1 MGFNKTKNNNNNNIV
16 ISRKSEQNVT
26 TENKDSKT
34 KNKHKSYESIRKI
47 VTEDSNLPKT
57 ETKNKTKNNT
67 ITKNSISIGI

>member
-1 MGFNKTKNNNNNNIV
+1 MNNNNNNNNIV
-16 ISRKSEQNVT
+16 ISRKNEQNVAID
-26 TENKDSKT
+26 NKDSKT

-57 ETKNKTKNNT
+57 DAKNKNNT

>member
-1 MGFNKTKNNNNNNIV
+1 MNNNNNNIV
-16 ISRKSEQNVT
+16 ISRKIDQNVT
-26 TENKDSKT
+26 IDNKDSKT

-57 ETKNKTKNNT
+57 DAKNKNNT